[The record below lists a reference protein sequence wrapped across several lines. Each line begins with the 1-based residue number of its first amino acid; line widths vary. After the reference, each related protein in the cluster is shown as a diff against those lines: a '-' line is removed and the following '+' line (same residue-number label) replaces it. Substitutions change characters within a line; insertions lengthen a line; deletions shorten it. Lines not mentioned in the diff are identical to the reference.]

1 MEAYWKCKK
10 IIEKS
15 CKVVDIVIVCSVS
28 IKYRIKVIENLTEKL
43 WKYIGQVVGTLNVV
57 NIKHPFDNLG

>member
-15 CKVVDIVIVCSVS
+15 FKVVDIVIVCSVS
-28 IKYRIKVIENLTEKL
+28 IKYRIKIIENLTEKL
-43 WKYIGQVVGTLNVV
+43 WKYIGQVVGTLNGV